1 MQGGRF
7 FLPFFSGSRFCG
19 WWAYLV
25 SYLTSDWTVGIPRK
39 LLICPVLLILKYD
52 AIKWFNKGWRNDGIF
67 ENDSEWHG
75 HSTAGRKIN
84 FPGFISQGKPKQTS
98 SSDSLE
104 NPESVRLST
113 RPNWP
118 SIKVSS
124 PWWKTGYVSEKC
136 EFAPLSRGQKD
147 ASLDVIIHT
156 IFNLRAESESS
167 ENFRWIR
174 FFKRP
179 NRTSIKGVRAV
190 EEIDVKLSK
199 MKAESCIKQGQSNEH
214 LKQRQCS
221 VITRTSILI

>member
-1 MQGGRF
+1 MGGRF
-7 FLPFFSGSRFCG
+7 FLPFFSGSRFCR

-39 LLICPVLLILKYD
+39 LPICLVLLILKYD

-67 ENDSEWHG
+67 WEWFRMTW

-84 FPGFISQGKPKQTS
+84 FLGFISQAKPKRTS
-98 SSDSLE
+98 SLDSLE
-104 NPESVRLST
+104 NPESVRLFT

-124 PWWKTGYVSEKC
+124 PWWKTSYVSEKC

-147 ASLDVIIHT
+147 ASLDFIFHT
-156 IFNLRAESESS
+156 IFNLRAESQSS

-174 FFKRP
+174 LFKRP

-190 EEIDVKLSK
+190 EEIDVKLRK
-199 MKAESCIKQGQSNEH
+199 MKADSITNPVLNKSN
-214 LKQRQCS
+214 LMNTWS
-221 VITRTSILI
+221 SDSTTS